1 MTTDIGHSASPHG
14 LPPKRPDESFLRA
27 RQHSRRVG
35 LLKIGLPA
43 GAILLVA
50 IFAGWA
56 WLSAPE
62 GFTVDVAGSAVKD
75 GKLVMAN
82 PKLNGFTKDNLPY
95 AMTAERA
102 IQDLTD
108 ASKIKLENID
118 ARLPIE
124 TDSWADIDAKDGVFD
139 NENNT
144 LDVISPMTIKTSS
157 GMLAVLQ
164 SAFVDL
170 STGGIISSEP
180 VKVEMD
186 GSTLQAETMTVEDRG
201 GVVVFENRVRM
212 TLLPDRLKKRD
223 GNE

>member
-1 MTTDIGHSASPHG
+1 MTTDIGQSARPR
-14 LPPKRPDESFLRA
+14 PAPQKRPDESFHRA
-27 RQHSRRVG
+27 RRHSRRVG

-43 GAILLVA
+43 GALLLVA
-50 IFAGWA
+50 VFGGWA

-62 GFTVDVAGSAVKD
+62 GFTADVAGSAVKD

-95 AMTAERA
+95 AMSAERA

-108 ASKIKLENID
+108 ASKIRLENID

-124 TDSWADIDAKDGVFD
+124 AESWADINAKDGVFD

-144 LDVISPMTIKTSS
+144 LDVASPMTIKTNT
-157 GMLAVLQ
+157 GVVAVLQ
-164 SAFVDL
+164 SAFVDMKAG
-170 STGGIISSEP
+170 TIISSEP

-186 GSTLQAETMTVEDRG
+186 GSTLQAETMTVEERG
-201 GVVVFENRVRM
+201 NVVVFENRVRM
-212 TLLPDRLKKRD
+212 TLLPDRLRKRE